1 MSVKKRL
8 KSFIKNQKIAI
19 STFEKDI
26 KVSNGY
32 VNSISKGIGG
42 EVLLKILEKFPNIN
56 IEWLLTGNGDMF
68 KNGNISQNI
77 VGSGSNILGNGNI
90 MGGINSKINTS
101 NSEECE
107 HLIDKLE
114 NQIAF
119 LTNQIKEKDT
129 QISNLIN
136 LLGKK

>member
-77 VGSGSNILGNGNI
+77 VGNGSNILGNGNI

-101 NSEECE
+101 NSEESE
-107 HLIDKLE
+107 QLIDKLE
-114 NQIAF
+114 SQITF